1 MEDSFNDI
9 KLFISLPCY
18 DAMVTMHTMISV
30 MTLSNLLNKYG
41 IIFTIDFIGNESLIP
56 RARNNSLGRFIK
68 SNFTHLLFI
77 DSDIEFEAEAV
88 LDLLTSKKDV
98 ACCVYPR
105 KSYNFKRLMYSM
117 QTESDSKESLDS
129 RGLDFTYNALYDD
142 NNKIIAEGDYIK
154 VRHAS
159 TGFMMIERPILEKLY
174 NKHTELTIITDNNSK
189 TDDKIVGLFCCMIKN
204 NQYLSEDYSFCE
216 RVIDEGGSI
225 WINTKYN
232 LNHIGK
238 HSFKSDIKNRKHL
251 GRYQNERAFY

>member
-1 MEDSFNDI
+1 
-9 KLFISLPCY
+9 
-18 DAMVTMHTMISV
+18 
-30 MTLSNLLNKYG
+30 
-41 IIFTIDFIGNESLIP
+41 
-56 RARNNSLGRFIK
+56 
-68 SNFTHLLFI
+68 
-77 DSDIEFEAEAV
+77 
-88 LDLLTSKKDV
+88 
-98 ACCVYPR
+98 
-105 KSYNFKRLMYSM
+105 MYSM

-142 NNKIIAEGDYIK
+142 NNKIIAEGDYVK

-159 TGFMMIERPILEKLY
+159 TGFMMIERRILEKLY

-238 HSFKSDIKNRKHL
+238 HSFRSDIKNRKHL